1 VSEEENSMAR
11 LNTKGK
17 VKLLRVNQRGDAF
30 GSATDRI
37 TAEVILQLVGDDRR
51 SFGFRMLDDGDLPVR
66 RAYLD
71 LLRDALNHG
80 HIVNIDFDIAEG
92 KTKGTIVRVW
102 LTPAPPRPATVPRFA
117 NGEVARAG

>member
-1 VSEEENSMAR
+1 MAR

-17 VKLLRVNQRGDAF
+17 VKLLRVNQRGDAL
-30 GSATDRI
+30 GSSTDRI

-102 LTPAPPRPATVPRFA
+102 LTPAPPKSATVPRFA
-117 NGEVARAG
+117 NGEVVRAG